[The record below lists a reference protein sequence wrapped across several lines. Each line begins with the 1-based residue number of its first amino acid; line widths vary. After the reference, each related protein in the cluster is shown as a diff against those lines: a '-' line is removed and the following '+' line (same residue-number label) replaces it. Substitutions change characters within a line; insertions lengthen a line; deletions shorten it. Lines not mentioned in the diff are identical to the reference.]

1 MHQIK
6 VINGS
11 KTDFMDRFDGLAY
24 KFPAEGAGTNLPL
37 EAACHIFGVD
47 FPMDAAICESEDFRA
62 EIFRNLSRRWGW
74 NIHEKNK
81 LAVGA
86 AVFKK
91 FSFVPV
97 ELKTVELAVKNQD
110 LPLPR
115 GDVNDTTEDADEEE
129 QAV

>member
-6 VINGS
+6 VINGT

-24 KFPAEGAGTNLPL
+24 KFPAEGKGTNLPL
-37 EAACHIFGVD
+37 EAAEHIFGVQ
-47 FPMDAAICESEDFRA
+47 FPMDAEVCESEEFRN

-81 LAVGA
+81 LAVGIA
-86 AVFKK
+86 LFKK
-91 FSFVPV
+91 LSFVPV
-97 ELKTVELAVKNQD
+97 ELKTVELAVKNED

-115 GDVNDTTEDADEEE
+115 GDENDVTEDAEE
-129 QAV
+129 A